1 MSEGTLL
8 ARSCAVTSIERSESL
23 DARMRGEGCGLRGTD
38 LIPMRTT
45 VAAPASPRTITAM
58 EDLMKRRFLSLG
70 TLATAAGAAAALAL
84 APLAAANAAY
94 THSTDDFEF
103 DAGDTCPFSVHWTVH
118 NEIDET
124 ALLPTGNGSI
134 RIIHIVETD
143 TLAANGATVHG
154 VPYHYTIHV
163 QRDSDG
169 NFVRADATGVQL
181 KFALPDG
188 GIWTAGGVTDFLT
201 FEQHGSWKLD
211 DLGPVCD
218 ALAG

>member
-1 MSEGTLL
+1 
-8 ARSCAVTSIERSESL
+8 
-23 DARMRGEGCGLRGTD
+23 
-38 LIPMRTT
+38 
-45 VAAPASPRTITAM
+45 M

-94 THSTDDFEF
+94 THSTDDFDFE
-103 DAGDTCPFSVHWTVH
+103 AGPGDLCAFSVHLTVH

-124 ALLPTGNGSI
+124 ALFPVGNGDSI
-134 RIIHIVETD
+134 RTIHVVETD
-143 TLAANGATVHG
+143 TIAANGRTVYG
-154 VPYHYTIHV
+154 LPYHYTIHIE
-163 QRDSDG
+163 RDSDG
-169 NFVRADATGVQL
+169 TFVRGDATGVQW

-188 GIWTAGGVTDFLT
+188 GIWTAAGVTNLLI
-201 FEQHGSWKLD
+201 EGQHRGSWKTD